1 MKRFHSR
8 SCRYVVAD
16 VLQGVDRDGDGVLDR
31 QELGALVQGK
41 CPCTRVGAWA
51 VPRDLMYNPPEYWV
65 IG

>member
-1 MKRFHSR
+1 M
-8 SCRYVVAD
+8 
-16 VLQGVDRDGDGVLDR
+16 QGVDRDGDGVLDR